1 MAIRNSLSPSQTS
14 CGSMRF
20 RGVYAICTGGVGSGR
35 GDPLMLAMLK
45 PGGVGSG
52 SGEPLAERTSR
63 LGGVGSGNGEPLT
76 LRVRGGVGNGRGEPL
91 AERIPG
97 PGGVGS
103 GSGEPL
109 VKRAL
114 GGVGSGRGE
123 PLRTATEA
131 AAERLLDKCLTELL
145 TGSRIE
151 IARTQSDR

>member
-1 MAIRNSLSPSQTS
+1 MLAMLKPGGV
-14 CGSMRF
+14 GSGSGEPLAER
-20 RGVYAICTGGVGSGR
+20 TPKPGGVGSGR

-52 SGEPLAERTSR
+52 R
-63 LGGVGSGNGEPLT
+63 GEPLT
-76 LRVRGGVGNGRGEPL
+76 L
-91 AERIPG
+91 G
-97 PGGVGS
+97 P
-103 GSGEPL
+103 
-109 VKRAL
+109 L